1 MYALGKLSSSSEALQ
16 LNLLLH
22 YGHRMHLSWTLRLS
36 TISAILASLCI
47 LSSAT
52 PTSFTITK
60 DGANHEVS
68 AKAVPGPLRNLPALP
83 QTQSISNRGLSYGS
97 WGNGW
102 SSRSNTYSAL
112 LPVLPAAAKLSLFY
126 TKLHL
131 LSSSFPPTLSATAPA
146 ILDGIAGQMV
156 RFQCGGLELSFFS
169 STLIPWSFV
178 ATVAARLR
186 QSTANGFTGLH
197 GTVFEHKAA
206 GLVVFV
212 TLVAAGV
219 PVPVPGLLPR

>member
-36 TISAILASLCI
+36 TVSIILASLCI

-60 DGANHEVS
+60 DGANHEIS

-102 SSRSNTYSAL
+102 TSRSNTYSAL

-131 LSSSFPPTLSATAPA
+131 LSSSFPPTLSATTPA
-146 ILDGIAGQMV
+146 ILDGIPGQMV
-156 RFQCGGLELSFFS
+156 RFQYGGLELSFFS
-169 STLIPWSFV
+169 RTTLIPWSFV

-186 QSTANGFTGLH
+186 QSTGSGFTGLH

-219 PVPVPGLLPR
+219 PVPGVLPR

>member
-1 MYALGKLSSSSEALQ
+1 MHEFGGKLYALGKLSSSSEALQ

-97 WGNGW
+97 WGNGC
-102 SSRSNTYSAL
+102 TY
-112 LPVLPAAAKLSLFY
+112 FR
-126 TKLHL
+126 
-131 LSSSFPPTLSATAPA
+131 SSSFLFWTRSRASRQFLENVYSVYMFQGLTHTLSE
-146 ILDGIAGQMV
+146 
-156 RFQCGGLELSFFS
+156 RQC
-169 STLIPWSFV
+169 
-178 ATVAARLR
+178 
-186 QSTANGFTGLH
+186 
-197 GTVFEHKAA
+197 
-206 GLVVFV
+206 
-212 TLVAAGV
+212 
-219 PVPVPGLLPR
+219 